1 MVQTITAATLLLSAS
16 SALAA
21 PIFDETL
28 IARDPSFGSVMS
40 KIGHG
45 IENGVA
51 GVANVVGS
59 VAQGVN
65 SASTIKSGYQSFR
78 GKREPELEA
87 EDLAARDPS
96 FGSVMSKIGH
106 GIENGVAGAANVVG
120 SVAQGI
126 NTASTI
132 KSGYQGLRG
141 KREEFALDA
150 RDIEVIEELAARDP
164 SFGSFI
170 KGLGKDIGK
179 VASTVAPIAGAA
191 AKFIREEDLAA
202 RDPSFGSFIK
212 GIGKDIGKVAST
224 VAPIAGTVA
233 KFIREDSE
241 ALTAR
246 DIELIEDLAARDPS
260 FGSFIKG
267 LGKDIGKVAS
277 TVAPIASVATK
288 FIREEE
294 DLAARDPSFGSFIK
308 GIGKDIGKVASTV
321 APIAGTVA
329 KFIREDSEG
338 LTARDI
344 ELIEE
349 LAARDP
355 SFGSFIKGLGKD
367 IGKVASTVAPIASVA
382 TKFIREEEDLAV
394 RDPSFGSFI
403 KGIGKDI
410 GKVASTVAPI
420 AGTVAKFIREEP
432 DFAARE
438 FFELEELD

>member
-1 MVQTITAATLLLSAS
+1 MVQTITAATLLLTAS

-28 IARDPSFGSVMS
+28 IARDPSFGSVVG

-59 VAQGVN
+59 VAQGIN
-65 SASTIKSGYQSFR
+65 SASTIKSGYQSLR

-106 GIENGVAGAANVVG
+106 GIEKGVSGVANVVG
-120 SVAQGI
+120 SVAQGVDS
-126 NTASTI
+126 ASTI
-132 KSGYQGLRG
+132 KSGYQSLRG
-141 KREEFALDA
+141 KSKREEFALDA

-246 DIELIEDLAARDPS
+246 DIELIEELAARDPS

-329 KFIREDSEG
+329 KFIRE
-338 LTARDI
+338 
-344 ELIEE
+344 
-349 LAARDP
+349 
-355 SFGSFIKGLGKD
+355 
-367 IGKVASTVAPIASVA
+367 
-382 TKFIREEEDLAV
+382 
-394 RDPSFGSFI
+394 
-403 KGIGKDI
+403 
-410 GKVASTVAPI
+410 
-420 AGTVAKFIREEP
+420 EP